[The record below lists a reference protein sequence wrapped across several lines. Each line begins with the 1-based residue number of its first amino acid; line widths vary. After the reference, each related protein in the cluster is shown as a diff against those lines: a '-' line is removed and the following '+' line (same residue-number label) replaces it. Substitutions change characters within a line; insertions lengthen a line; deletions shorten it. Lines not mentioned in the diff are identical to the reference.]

1 MTVDFYTIKD
11 ANNVVDKDLPA
22 ASKHTVNNVDIFKPS
37 VIDSPRLVLG
47 AFTDMTDKNYC
58 YIDKFK
64 RYYFINS
71 ITVTSAQRVIMDLTC
86 DVLYTYKDDILKC
99 KGTCLRSEST
109 GKTIIQDN
117 KYPINTLDRYVT
129 IQKFENTPFTRSP
142 SAPYILT
149 TIGGT

>member
-11 ANNVVDKDLPA
+11 ANNVVNKDLPA
-22 ASKHTVNNVDIFKPS
+22 SSKHTVNNVDIFKPS

-129 IQKFENTPFTRSP
+129 LDNFPDTPFTRTP
-142 SAPYILT
+142 TFPYVLT
-149 TIGGT
+149 TIGG